1 MTSPA
6 RWAALAVAT
15 GSLFALLLSTFAC
28 GSSENSE
35 FGNGEGSSGS
45 SGGTSGSSGFG
56 GTSGGTSGS
65 GEGGTNPNNC
75 FAPVDMFI
83 MFDRSGSM
91 GSDCNIGQ
99 TTNSKWC
106 KAINALSGYF
116 KSQGAK
122 DQAAALQFF
131 PLPTHDTALCKSG
144 DSYVTPAL
152 PTAGQYTTL
161 PSDSFDALLNS
172 TTTDNGNQNK
182 GTPTEAAIRGLTRFT
197 DANRR
202 GGRVTI
208 GILITD
214 GNPNGC
220 DQNLTNLSNLLA
232 AHLQA
237 TKIRTYVI
245 GMEGASFDRLEE
257 VAQGGGGPEHPDKV
271 GAITDAC
278 GNGNGPC
285 RHWNVGDG
293 DPAIFTAALAAIQE
307 SADGCKEGGGAVN
320 PK

>member
-1 MTSPA
+1 MSSPA
-6 RWAALAVAT
+6 RWVAVAIAT
-15 GSLFALLLSTFAC
+15 GSLAALGLPTFAC

-35 FGNGEGSSGS
+35 FQNPEGSSGA

-56 GTSGGTSGS
+56 GGPDASSGGLGDGS
-65 GEGGTNPNNC
+65 NPNC
-75 FAPVDMFI
+75 FAPVDMYI

-116 KSQGAK
+116 KSAGAK

-131 PLPTHDTALCKSG
+131 PLPNHDVALCKSG
-144 DSYVTPAL
+144 DTYVVPAL
-152 PTAGQYTTL
+152 PTAGQFTTL
-161 PSDSFDALLNS
+161 PSNSFDALLDS

-245 GMEGASFDRLEE
+245 GMEGASFDNIEKI
-257 VAQGGGGPEHPDKV
+257 AQGGGGPEHPDKV
-271 GAITDAC
+271 GSITDAC